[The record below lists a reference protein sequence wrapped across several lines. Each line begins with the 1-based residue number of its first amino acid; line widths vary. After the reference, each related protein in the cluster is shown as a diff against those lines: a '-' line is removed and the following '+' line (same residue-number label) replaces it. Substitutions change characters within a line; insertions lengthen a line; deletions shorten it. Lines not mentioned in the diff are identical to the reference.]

1 MGPRIGIKFFVLA
14 FALACISLGCSGSGE
29 GEPSG
34 GENVFKDTEG
44 STGRASA
51 EAEPEAGKAGRAR

>member
-1 MGPRIGIKFFVLA
+1 MGPRIVLKFFLLGTVACLA
-14 FALACISLGCSGSGE
+14 FGCSGSG
-29 GEPSG
+29 GEEPAG